1 MIHDPDSRQRVIDLV
16 DADPKAIRG
25 RYERMPYGRFAI
37 VSKGKVGW
45 GEQSDGVRRYYD
57 NVLVHEEPWSP
68 LTQPSTED
76 NKCNDNIRSS

>member
-45 GEQSDGVRRYYD
+45 ASSPMVSDDTTIMFWSTKSPGRR
-57 NVLVHEEPWSP
+57 
-68 LTQPSTED
+68 
-76 NKCNDNIRSS
+76 